1 MAVCVSFEG
10 TKMIWYSKLSTR
22 ARTIYIQQSDSVWS
36 ASYVHDVFAQR
47 VPLLPCWCPG
57 SLRVRRLGALPPCK
71 THWRSVDHG

>member
-47 VPLLPCWCPG
+47 VPPAALLVSWLPKG
-57 SLRVRRLGALPPCK
+57 SQTRRTAPMQDTLDEC
-71 THWRSVDHG
+71 